1 MFCTASGRGGGRRR
15 GEGGSGTQQS
25 HVRTPTPEEEEEGG
39 EQLADHYF
47 QHIAPSAAAAALH
60 GVGVDSLLMIAF

>member
-1 MFCTASGRGGGRRR
+1 MVHSKATYADAGGGERR
-15 GEGGSGTQQS
+15 
-25 HVRTPTPEEEEEGG
+25 G